1 MSPRSDRGSVL
12 ALVPAAFLV
21 LVVLGA
27 LAVDSAQTYLA
38 QRQLRDSLT
47 AAANDAVAAGLSGS
61 TFYSHGNLAV
71 DPGQAARVVCESVAA
86 QADRNLHDVRLWM
99 AASGPT
105 IRLEGT
111 AAVDAVFGRA
121 IPGFGVRKVQ
131 ASTTAVAATG
141 PLAGG
146 VVPIP
151 PPAAALQPLACS

>member
-1 MSPRSDRGSVL
+1 MATSPWT
-12 ALVPAAFLV
+12 PARP
-21 LVVLGA
+21 
-27 LAVDSAQTYLA
+27 Q
-38 QRQLRDSLT
+38 
-47 AAANDAVAAGLSGS
+47 
-61 TFYSHGNLAV
+61 
-71 DPGQAARVVCESVAA
+71 RVVCESVAA